1 MAFRKRFVWLKW
13 PQPEEAAVSG
23 KRTRVRRFQ
32 NEVLR
37 IVQHGFFHL
46 SGSSPEQEHDRPIL
60 FVENPDRR
68 VGELLPAD
76 ALMGIG
82 LVGPDR
88 EHSVQKQ
95 NAFFCP
101 FNQTAVIGNVAAAV
115 IVKLLVKYSSGK
127 AGCRFPASRKKQKSL
142 GLTIPVIGI
151 LAQDHDLHLT

>member
-1 MAFRKRFVWLKW
+1 MAAA
-13 PQPEEAAVSG
+13 EEAAVSG

-88 EHSVQKQ
+88 EYGIQKQ
-95 NAFFCP
+95 NALFCP

-115 IVKLLVKYSSGK
+115 IVKLLVNIHQRRRDVDSRLHGK
-127 AGCRFPASRKKQKSL
+127 TKSL
-142 GLTIPVIGI
+142 SLTIPVIGI